1 MAPRGNRGWP
11 YRRVVNG
18 EVKAGNWM
26 LNPATEHEQE
36 LPNALPD
43 WDYQTTLKLR
53 RHVTTRPGDVRKA
66 TGLPEA
72 APLALAVRWHVVPSH
87 LRGAAAWLPLSD
99 DQEEWTVDIELPG
112 QRLGGAL
119 RLETAVVLADEVKA
133 RPATA
138 HRAGSNLWS
147 DAVDIRLQGNAALYP
162 VALVPFS
169 KSALPDKAA
178 WFLEL
183 GADLEAAAMGAIQL
197 LVNQEHA
204 TVAAA
209 VGRASNPTE
218 VDRAVLSTLRS
229 DVFRSMVER
238 ALGDEAFSLEMT
250 FEDDTL
256 GAVLQGL
263 LKAFFPDLIHGDD
276 LTEIRRMRDND
287 APLFATFVQAATE
300 LLVEQP

>member
-1 MAPRGNRGWP
+1 MAPRGSRGWP
-11 YRRVVNG
+11 YRRVMNG
-18 EVKAGNWM
+18 EVKAGNWI

-36 LPNALPD
+36 APNALPD

-53 RHVTTRPGDVRKA
+53 RHVTTRPSDVRKA
-66 TGLPEA
+66 TGLPDT

-99 DQEEWTVDIELPG
+99 EQEEWTVDIDLPG
-112 QRLGGAL
+112 QRLGGTL
-119 RLETAVVLADEVKA
+119 RLETTLVLADEVQA

-138 HRAGSNLWS
+138 YRPGSNLWN
-147 DAVDIRLQGNAALYP
+147 DAVEIRLQGNAALYP

-183 GADLEAAAMGAIQL
+183 GSDLDAAAMGAIQL

-218 VDRAVLSTLRS
+218 VDRTVLSTLRS

-238 ALGDEAFSLEMT
+238 ALGDEAFSLDTT
-250 FEDDTL
+250 FDDDTL
-256 GAVLQGL
+256 GSVLQGL
-263 LKAFFPDLIHGDD
+263 LRTFLPDLVHNGD

-287 APLFATFVQAATE
+287 APLFAAYVQAATE
-300 LLVEQP
+300 LLAEQP